1 MRSHF
6 SYVWLCDPTDCS
18 PPGSSIHGI
27 LQARIL
33 EQAAMPSSRGSSR
46 PRDQTWSPVS
56 PAFAGGFFT
65 TSATWE
71 SPNITVGITGK
82 HKGNEFPP
90 GHTVVSGYART
101 GCRQCGCLLG
111 KTGNP
116 GASSCPSSDRQ
127 QHSLSGQG
135 APDGDKSALG
145 QRERGGWGRGGRG
158 PGKRGEGKHS
168 WFYWKEAP
176 KTQVN
181 ATENDGRCL
190 ESLWAVRQALEAK
203 RHLLDQEKWLRSS
216 SWALTTERTTIMI
229 SCFVGLLLIFLI
241 N

>member
-158 PGKRGEGKHS
+158 RREERRGKTQLVLLKGGSENTSKRNRKWRTLSREPLSSQTSPRGEETFTWSREMAQKFKLGSDYRKDNN
-168 WFYWKEAP
+168 YD
-176 KTQVN
+176 Q
-181 ATENDGRCL
+181 
-190 ESLWAVRQALEAK
+190 
-203 RHLLDQEKWLRSS
+203 LLCWSF
-216 SWALTTERTTIMI
+216 TY
-229 SCFVGLLLIFLI
+229 FF